1 VPFRLLGL
9 AADPDHA
16 EDLCGHAIAHYAA
29 SGADI
34 TLVCTAGGKESAA
47 DQRLAAR
54 RLGVR
59 DLVLLDYD
67 PSELTASQLEDVFAD
82 LMASVRPHV
91 VLADSEQP
99 AIREAAAS
107 AFTRVRSADPGSAA
121 LPAKLYYRA
130 AGGTPVVELTTAVA
144 VPRPPSPELFI
155 RVFPRPW
162 VTGVLERDL
171 FAGIP
176 AERQPAT
183 DRERLAS

>member
-16 EDLCGHAIAHYAA
+16 GDLCGQAFARYAA

-34 TLVCTAGGKESAA
+34 TLVCAAGSKESAV
-47 DQRLAAR
+47 DYRVAAR
-54 RLGVR
+54 RLGVH

-67 PSELTASQLEDVFAD
+67 PSELTQACLEDVFAD

-91 VLADSEQP
+91 VVADGRQP
-99 AIREAAAS
+99 AIREAS
-107 AFTRVRSADPGSAA
+107 ATAFSRTRTADPGSGA

-130 AGGTPVVELTTAVA
+130 SGATPAVELTTAVV
-144 VPRPPSPELFI
+144 VPQPPSPELFI

-162 VTGVLERDL
+162 VTGVFERDL
-171 FAGIP
+171 FAGIL
-176 AERQPAT
+176 AGRQPAT
-183 DRERLAS
+183 LRESLAS